1 MLFEIQKGQIEIRGG
16 ACTIVRCNLLFV
28 TDRWINSSEYSCF
41 NFPVEGSK
49 LIIPHFETL
58 SASIVNDTTRK
69 IRKFSGVKLR
79 TINDCTGMLLV
90 CVFSEL
96 EVHDTVIV
104 GLAGLGPLSIEFS
117 IELAKKYLSTN
128 HTKKIVFVDVS
139 EGSEDLKFTFL

>member
-1 MLFEIQKGQIEIRGG
+1 MRFDVEKAQIEIRGG
-16 ACTIVRCNLLFV
+16 ACAIISCNLLFV
-28 TDRWINSSEYSCF
+28 TDRWINSPEYRCF
-41 NFPVEGSK
+41 NFPVRGNK

-58 SASIVNDTTRK
+58 SASIVDNMTRK
-69 IRKFSGVKLR
+69 IRKFSGVTLR
-79 TINDCTGMLLV
+79 TINDFTGMLLI

-128 HTKKIVFVDVS
+128 RTKRIVFVDLS
-139 EGSEDLKFTFL
+139 QGSDDLKLTLL